1 MKKKKTE
8 KEYINELKEEYK
20 RLGDVRG
27 NRIIVGCL
35 LTVVIV
41 LFILALKFGIL
52 VIK

>member
-8 KEYINELKEEYK
+8 KKYIDELKEEYEII
-20 RLGDVRG
+20 GNIRG
-27 NRIIVGCL
+27 NRIIVGFL

-41 LFILALKFGIL
+41 LFLLALKFGIL

>member
-8 KEYINELKEEYK
+8 KKYIDELQEEYE
-20 RLGDVRG
+20 RLGDIRG
-27 NRIIVGCL
+27 NRTIVACL

-41 LFILALKFGIL
+41 LFLLALKFGIL

>member
-8 KEYINELKEEYK
+8 KNYIDELKEEYE
-20 RLGDVRG
+20 RIGDIRG

-35 LTVVIV
+35 ITVVIV
-41 LFILALKFGIL
+41 LFLLALKFGIL